1 MNTEPTLPRED
12 VDPMTHA
19 KRETKMPGALR
30 GQAWLT
36 VQTRQAQQLICGR
49 SKTADKPTII
59 GLVGFADRL
68 RVIWQAARDDDPYA
82 DWWLIKVH
90 DALETARHFIS
101 QCQEGLNIQLAQMK
115 AMEIS
120 LAESLQPYRVQRK
133 FANPYAYQGA
143 QLIAEYDTLV
153 CTVLTCRHVGQVD
166 DAAVQAIINLS
177 ARKIR
182 GIFTVPQ
189 GYRKLGIDRLCITR
203 SSGKDVRAISLMGEL
218 PEDVLSGKH
227 HAPLVPR
234 KTSFQKSQH
243 RPLALEPLGF
253 DRKPGNE
260 NEGR

>member
-1 MNTEPTLPRED
+1 MNSEPMLPQED
-12 VDPMTHA
+12 GDPMTHTT
-19 KRETKMPGALR
+19 RETKMPGALR

-90 DALETARHFIS
+90 DALQTTRHFIS
-101 QCQEGLNIQLAQMK
+101 QCQEELNVRLAQMK
-115 AMEIS
+115 AMEVS
-120 LAESLQPYRVQRK
+120 LAESLQPYRVKLQ

-153 CTVLTCRHVGQVD
+153 CTALTCNHVGQVD
-166 DAAVQAIINLS
+166 DASVQVIINLS

-218 PEDVLSGKH
+218 PEDVLSGKQS
-227 HAPLVPR
+227 APLVPR
-234 KTSFQKSQH
+234 KAPFQKPQH
-243 RPLALEPLGF
+243 RPLTLDSLGS
-253 DRKPGNE
+253 DKKPENE
-260 NEGR
+260 NESN